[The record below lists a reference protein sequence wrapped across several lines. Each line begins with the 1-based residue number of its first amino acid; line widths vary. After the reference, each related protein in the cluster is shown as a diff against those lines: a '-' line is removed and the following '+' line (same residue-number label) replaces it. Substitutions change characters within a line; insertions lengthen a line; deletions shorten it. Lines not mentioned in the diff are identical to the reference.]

1 MSKKN
6 GRIKSWIVS
15 VVASIVASLVVR
27 KVVELLTG
35 EKKTKK

>member
-1 MSKKN
+1 MTKKN

-15 VVASIVASLVVR
+15 VVASIVTSLVVK
-27 KVVELLTG
+27 KVVELLTS

>member
-1 MSKKN
+1 MTKKN

-15 VVASIVASLVVR
+15 VVASIVTSLVVR